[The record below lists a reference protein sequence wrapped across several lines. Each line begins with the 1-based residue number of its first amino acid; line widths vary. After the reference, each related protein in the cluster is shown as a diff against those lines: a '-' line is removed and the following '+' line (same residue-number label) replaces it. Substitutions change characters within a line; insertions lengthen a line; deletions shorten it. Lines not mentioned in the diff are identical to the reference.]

1 MYAIEEGLKRI
12 NDKFVET
19 FERTIKEH
27 NTELDVEAGTNGYK
41 GTPCRKAGSRT
52 YLRLVCLEGDFNFE
66 PLVDDDGVVFG
77 IKIACCGDAALD
89 AVMKA
94 LDFARDALN
103 DQRCDVDD

>member
-19 FERTIKEH
+19 FERSIIGHRTD
-27 NTELDVEAGTNGYK
+27 LVVEAGTTGYK
-41 GTPCRKAGSRT
+41 GTSCRKAGGRT
-52 YLRLVCLEGDFNFE
+52 YLSLMCLEGDFHFD
-66 PLVDDDGVVFG
+66 PVTDDDGVVFG

-94 LDFARDALN
+94 LDFARDALD
-103 DQRCDVDD
+103 DQRCNVDD